1 MRPGS
6 IILGVA
12 AVVDAMSTHHPCEPS
27 LVVELALDEISQHR
41 GILFDPRVVA
51 ALARFISGNM
61 FSNCFRDH
69 AC

>member
-1 MRPGS
+1 MLPGS

-12 AVVDAMSTHHPCEPS
+12 AVVDAMSAHHPSEPS
-27 LVVELALDEISQHR
+27 LVVELALDEISQER

-61 FSNCFRDH
+61 FANCFRNH